1 MECGDLSPLL
11 VGGGWTPDRRIKP
24 QTGGCDLSQRPRRRL
39 AGALQRRRKKTLS
52 TNERDLIVGGQA
64 VIEGVMMR
72 TPNAYAVAVRK
83 ADGTIVNISARLPKW
98 SDKYPLLKLPVL
110 RGSAVLVQSMGLGIK
125 ALNYSANEAFGDA
138 QEAETKEVRVA
149 LTPAVI
155 EGEGDFAGLTGAIP
169 GLFPVPTQKRAKDEM
184 KKGGTAAAAGSI
196 IFAMIFNL
204 LLFVAA
210 PLLLTNA
217 LFIGAGWAPSPAA
230 TETTAGSRQTPGA
243 AANVSDGSSTNAGS
257 ETVNDAWYSRGRR
270 TVKTYLH
277 PVRPSV
283 AFNLIDGGIRMSF
296 FLIMIFSFSLL
307 KDIRRVFEYHGA
319 EHKTVFTWE
328 KGLALTVANARP
340 QPRQHP
346 RCGTSFLMVVM
357 LVSIALF
364 SVIKFDSLVYN
375 FLVRVALVPL
385 VAGLS
390 YEIIRLSAKKES
402 GWFFKLITK
411 PGVWLQNITTQ
422 EPDDGQLEVAIEA
435 LKESLK
441 LEPQTGEAALAPLS

>member
-1 MECGDLSPLL
+1 MP
-11 VGGGWTPDRRIKP
+11 V
-24 QTGGCDLSQRPRRRL
+24 
-39 AGALQRRRKKTLS
+39 LQEDKTLS

-83 ADGTIVNISARLPKW
+83 ADGSIVNIAARLPKW

-138 QEAETKEVRVA
+138 QEADAKEVRVA

-155 EGEGDFAGLTGAIP
+155 EGEGDFAGLTGAVP
-169 GLFPVPTQKRAKDEM
+169 GLFPVPTEKRAKDEM

-196 IFAMIFNL
+196 VFAMVFNI

-230 TETTAGSRQTPGA
+230 VVA
-243 AANVSDGSSTNAGS
+243 APSNVSAVEGSAVNNADATQS
-257 ETVNDAWYSRGRR
+257 DAWYSRGWR

-277 PVRPSV
+277 PVRPSI
-283 AFNLIDGGIRMSF
+283 AFNLIDGAIRMSF
-296 FLIMIFSFSLL
+296 FLIMIFTFSLL

-328 KGLALTVANARP
+328 KGLALTVENARP

-357 LVSIALF
+357 LVSIVLF
-364 SVIKFDSLVYN
+364 SVIKFDSLIYN
-375 FLVRVALVPL
+375 FLVRLALVPL

-390 YEIIRLSAKKES
+390 YEIIRLSARKEG
-402 GWFFKLITK
+402 GWFFKMITR

-441 LEPQTGEAALAPLS
+441 LEPQPGEAAMAPLS

>member
-1 MECGDLSPLL
+1 
-11 VGGGWTPDRRIKP
+11 
-24 QTGGCDLSQRPRRRL
+24 
-39 AGALQRRRKKTLS
+39 
-52 TNERDLIVGGQA
+52 
-64 VIEGVMMR
+64 MMR

-83 ADGTIVNISARLPKW
+83 ADGTIVNIAARLPKW
-98 SDKYPLLKLPVL
+98 SDKYPLLNLPVL
-110 RGSAVLVQSMGLGIK
+110 RGSAVLIQSMGLGIK

-138 QEAETKEVRVA
+138 QETEAREVKVA

-155 EGEGDFAGLTGAIP
+155 EGEGDFAGITGAMP
-169 GLFPVPTQKRAKDEM
+169 GLFPIPTEKRSTDEM

-196 IFAMIFNL
+196 VFAIIFNI

-217 LFIGAGWAPSPAA
+217 LFIAAGWAPAPNVAAVSTSQPGTANAA
-230 TETTAGSRQTPGA
+230 TQNSTAVAKADAPI
-243 AANVSDGSSTNAGS
+243 S
-257 ETVNDAWYSRGRR
+257 EPAWYSRAWTSVRS
-270 TVKTYLH
+270 YLH
-277 PVRPSV
+277 PVRPSIS
-283 AFNLIDGGIRMSF
+283 FNLIDGLIRMSF

-328 KGLALTVANARP
+328 AGLPLTVDNARP

-357 LVSIALF
+357 LVSIVLF
-364 SVIKFDSLVYN
+364 SVIKFDSLLFN
-375 FLVRVALVPL
+375 FLVRLALMPL

-402 GWFFKLITK
+402 GWFFKVITR

-441 LEPQTGEAALAPLS
+441 LEPKTGEPALAPLS

>member
-1 MECGDLSPLL
+1 M
-11 VGGGWTPDRRIKP
+11 
-24 QTGGCDLSQRPRRRL
+24 
-39 AGALQRRRKKTLS
+39 S

-72 TPNAYAVAVRK
+72 TPNAYAIAVRK
-83 ADGTIVNISARLPKW
+83 ADGTIVNTAARLPKW

-125 ALNYSANEAFGDA
+125 ALNFSANEAFADA
-138 QEAETKEVRVA
+138 QEAEVEEVGFA

-155 EGEGDFAGLTGAIP
+155 EGEGDFAGVTGAVP
-169 GLFPVPTQKRAKDEM
+169 GLFPVPTQKRSKDEM
-184 KKGGTAAAAGSI
+184 KKGGTTAAAGSI
-196 IFAMIFNL
+196 IFALIFNV

-217 LFIGAGWAPSPAA
+217 LFIAAGWAPTPALTSAA
-230 TETTAGSRQTPGA
+230 TPATQAQVNDP
-243 AANVSDGSSTNAGS
+243 ANVATDNVDKPWYTR
-257 ETVNDAWYSRGRR
+257 AWSA
-270 TVKTYLH
+270 TKTYLH
-277 PVRPSV
+277 PVRPSI
-283 AFNLIDGGIRMSF
+283 AFNLIDGVIRMSF

-307 KDIRRVFEYHGA
+307 KDLRRVFEYHGA

-328 KGLALTVANARP
+328 RGLPLTVANARP

-346 RCGTSFLMVVM
+346 RCGTSFLMIVM
-357 LVSIALF
+357 LVSIVLF
-364 SVIKFDSLVYN
+364 SVVKFDSLIYN
-375 FLVRVALVPL
+375 FLVRIALIPI

-390 YEIIRLSAKKES
+390 YEIIRISAKKES
-402 GWFFKLITK
+402 SWIFKLMTR

-422 EPDDGQLEVAIEA
+422 EPDDQQLEVAIEA

-441 LEPQTGEAALAPLS
+441 LEPQTAQTAPAPLS

>member
-1 MECGDLSPLL
+1 
-11 VGGGWTPDRRIKP
+11 
-24 QTGGCDLSQRPRRRL
+24 
-39 AGALQRRRKKTLS
+39 LS

-72 TPNAYAVAVRK
+72 TPNAYAIAVRK
-83 ADGTIVNISARLPKW
+83 ADGTIVNVAARLPKW
-98 SDKYPLLKLPVL
+98 SVKYPILKLPVL
-110 RGSAVLVQSMGLGIK
+110 RGSAMLVQSMGLGIK

-155 EGEGDFAGLTGAIP
+155 EGEGDFAGLTGAVP
-169 GLFPVPTQKRAKDEM
+169 GLIPVPTQKRAKDEM
-184 KKGGTAAAAGSI
+184 KQGGTAAAAGSI
-196 IFAMIFNL
+196 IFAMIFNI

-217 LFIGAGWAPSPAA
+217 LFIGAGWAPSPNTIAN
-230 TETTAGSRQTPGA
+230 TTVATPGQTA
-243 AANVSDGSSTNAGS
+243 SAPNATVSSSNAS
-257 ETVNDAWYSRGRR
+257 DSSAPAWYSRAWS
-270 TVKTYLH
+270 TVRTYLH

-283 AFNLIDGGIRMSF
+283 AFNLIDGMIRMSF

-328 KGLALTVANARP
+328 AGLPLTVENARP

-375 FLVRVALVPL
+375 FSVRLALVPL

-390 YEIIRLSAKKES
+390 YEIIRLSARKES
-402 GWFFKLITK
+402 GWFFKVITR

-441 LEPQTGEAALAPLS
+441 LEPQPGEAELAPLS